1 MNATSFGTTLRM
13 NRERILKWATV
24 GKLLLAGAL
33 GGIAV
38 LNTVALMIGSQP
50 PSDSAEKLSMGIGAA
65 LFAALI
71 KFAHVL

>member
-1 MNATSFGTTLRM
+1 MNAATLGTTLRM
-13 NRERILKWATV
+13 NRERILKWAGV

-38 LNTVALMIGSQP
+38 LNTAAMLIGSHP

-65 LFAALI
+65 IFAALI